1 MNIEEIFSDLNYIK
15 DFYVTK
21 DKVYFSTDRNITYNN
36 LYKDIKKYDCNVD
49 KYKYIQLPFIP
60 IDKSG
65 DFSIEKLE
73 NIGYIAS
80 DTLDLLENSLK
91 SNGIDSEISIEYINN
106 ESNIKE
112 AFKKEENVVKNIK
125 SQKKAIA
132 LNGDIEETE
141 FKYKNLSS
149 LIFSSNNFLRG
160 VISIP
165 CFFLALL
172 FFMPFPSSCLF
183 PSLFLIF
190 LYLFILLASS
200 FSLSFSAF
208 SLLRLL
214 GLPVPSAVFRRLFP
228 LSFFVMKFSLLLIG
242 SILISLP

>member
-1 MNIEEIFSDLNYIK
+1 MRDE
-15 DFYVTK
+15 
-21 DKVYFSTDRNITYNN
+21 
-36 LYKDIKKYDCNVD
+36 
-49 KYKYIQLPFIP
+49 
-60 IDKSG
+60 
-65 DFSIEKLE
+65 
-73 NIGYIAS
+73 
-80 DTLDLLENSLK
+80 
-91 SNGIDSEISIEYINN
+91 
-106 ESNIKE
+106 
-112 AFKKEENVVKNIK
+112 
-125 SQKKAIA
+125 
-132 LNGDIEETE
+132 
-141 FKYKNLSS
+141 S
-149 LIFSSNNFLRG
+149 LIKVIFYFLL
-160 VISIP
+160 VSIGAGLVQMKIP
-165 CFFLALL
+165 LFGRHSKRWEEQNYAQRFGGIFFLALL

>member
-1 MNIEEIFSDLNYIK
+1 MWPKPWRLQAARQTKATTSSLPAVSRPASRDGRICCIRCILIKPESVLQRRGKHFCVPLCFFSSCFVFLR
-15 DFYVTK
+15 F
-21 DKVYFSTDRNITYNN
+21 FSSCFTSFRLLFLHALFAFPLCFLFFFFCRSSY
-36 LYKDIKKYDCNVD
+36 LF
-49 KYKYIQLPFIP
+49 LPFC
-60 IDKSG
+60 
-65 DFSIEKLE
+65 
-73 NIGYIAS
+73 
-80 DTLDLLENSLK
+80 
-91 SNGIDSEISIEYINN
+91 
-106 ESNIKE
+106 
-112 AFKKEENVVKNIK
+112 
-125 SQKKAIA
+125 
-132 LNGDIEETE
+132 
-141 FKYKNLSS
+141 
-149 LIFSSNNFLRG
+149 FSSFFHSPYF
-160 VISIP
+160 VFSFVFA
-165 CFFLALL
+165 FFLLYC

>member
-141 FKYKNLSS
+141 FKYKNLLE
-149 LIFSSNNFLRG
+149 LINNRKN
-160 VISIP
+160 SEENS
-165 CFFLALL
+165 
-172 FFMPFPSSCLF
+172 PF
-183 PSLFLIF
+183 
-190 LYLFILLASS
+190 ASWKD
-200 FSLSFSAF
+200 LD
-208 SLLRLL
+208 LDD
-214 GLPVPSAVFRRLFP
+214 
-228 LSFFVMKFSLLLIG
+228 
-242 SILISLP
+242 